1 MQEKEK
7 NKARVNEVSKA
18 ISSGMDRDKIVAK
31 FGKKWQTSPRTVD
44 RYIKKAKIDAGKAL
58 DLKIKAEADAAYQL
72 AKEMELS
79 RLLDRKEKREI
90 LAKIARRELEV
101 ERIIFDDEGLP
112 KKIKCKPGYNEIMKA
127 VDLDAKMEGD
137 YAPVKS
143 ENTHSFL
150 DFLKETSE

>member
-7 NKARVNEVSKA
+7 NKARVNEVAKA

-31 FGKKWQTSPRTVD
+31 FGKKWQTSPRTID
-44 RYIKKAKIDAGKAL
+44 RYIKKAKIDAGRAL
-58 DLKIKAEADAAYQL
+58 DLKMKAEADAAYQL
-72 AKEMELS
+72 AKETELS

-90 LAKIARRELEV
+90 LAKIARMELEV
-101 ERIIFDDEGLP
+101 ERIVFNDEGIP
-112 KKIKCKPGYNEIMKA
+112 KKIKVKPDLNSVMKA
-127 VDLDAKMEGD
+127 IDIDAKMEGD